1 MKKIWTLVLVLVLA
15 VSAMFVF
22 TACDKEPEEP
32 TVVET
37 FYKVTYVYK
46 NGDKTTE
53 LSTQQVSVIAG
64 FTAEQIAALDS
75 VKNNGYGF
83 SGWYADADCTVPFDF
98 TQKPTADVTVYA
110 SRGNLA
116 GDNVEWF
123 PLYDTEEGG
132 FILLFNGT
140 GAMYDYDNKSDTPWA
155 DIAPLV
161 TSISFGE
168 GITRIG
174 NYTCT
179 DMEGLDF
186 IYVPKSVR
194 TIGDYAFAGSSVVSV
209 AMRNGVKTIGTA
221 AFSGCKNLVSIV
233 LPADLETIGEDAFYD
248 VPKLAQVG
256 FFGDGDI
263 MEDPATEGKNFKF
276 VENCLIDV
284 VNKTLVVANNAATI
298 TVDPSVKVIADGA
311 FINKTALTT
320 VYLPENLTKIGD
332 NAFSACSKL
341 AKVLIAEKDAYL
353 VNTKAV
359 VIELPD
365 TVEYLGKSA
374 FNKCTA
380 INGAVY

>member
-53 LSTQQVSVIAG
+53 LSTQQVSDIAG

-83 SGWYADADCTVPFDF
+83 SGWFADADCTVPFDF

-123 PLYDTEEGG
+123 PLYAGNG
-132 FILLFNGT
+132 FILMFNGT
-140 GAMYDYDNKSDTPWA
+140 GAMYDYENKSDTPWA

-161 TSISFGE
+161 TGVSFGE
-168 GITRIG
+168 GITKIG

-179 DMEGLDF
+179 DMQALSF
-186 IYVPKSVR
+186 IYVPKSVKS
-194 TIGDYAFAGSSVVSV
+194 IGDYAFAGSSVMSV
-209 AMRNGVKTIGTA
+209 AIRNGVKTIGTA
-221 AFSGCKNLVSIV
+221 AFSGCKNLESIV
-233 LPADLETIGEDAFYD
+233 LPADLETLGEDAFYD
-248 VPKLAQVG
+248 VPKLTQIG

-263 MEDPATEGKNFKF
+263 MEDPASEGKNFKF
-276 VENCLIDV
+276 ADNCFIDLA
-284 VNKTLVVANNAATI
+284 NKK
-298 TVDPSVKVIADGA
+298 P
-311 FINKTALTT
+311 TT
-320 VYLPENLTKIGD
+320 TTHLEDSLQQVPMHNPTNTMARNLTP
-332 NAFSACSKL
+332 
-341 AKVLIAEKDAYL
+341 
-353 VNTKAV
+353 KA
-359 VIELPD
+359 
-365 TVEYLGKSA
+365 A
-374 FNKCTA
+374 
-380 INGAVY
+380 